1 MLAPDLEASC
11 LEHVARHAAAGERL
25 TSSATLALN
34 AGEKFRRGLLLML
47 SLHVSPLFADRSQ
60 GRVFTHRR
68 VQISGATF
76 VVQRRN
82 KNVAAAALASKNA
95 RIVWAL
101 LARDRRDE
109 TGYRKAAEVA

>member
-1 MLAPDLEASC
+1 
-11 LEHVARHAAAGERL
+11 
-25 TSSATLALN
+25 
-34 AGEKFRRGLLLML
+34 ML

-82 KNVAAAALASKNA
+82 KNVAAVALASKNA

-101 LARDRRDE
+101 LAHGRRYE
-109 TGYRKAAEVA
+109 TGYSRAVEAA